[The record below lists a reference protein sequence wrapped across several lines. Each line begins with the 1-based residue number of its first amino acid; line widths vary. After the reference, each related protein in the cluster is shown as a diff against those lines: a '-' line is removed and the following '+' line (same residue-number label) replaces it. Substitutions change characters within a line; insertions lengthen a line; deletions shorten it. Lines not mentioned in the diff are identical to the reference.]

1 MKALALLSALA
12 LGALPSPAG
21 AGTTELTAGQAATVR
36 AGTGGSADV
45 YRPPWFL
52 IDRHLWI
59 WTTLAPQ
66 APEAP
71 HRRGTPRGE
80 DRAPDGAARDAR

>member
-1 MKALALLSALA
+1 MKALALLSALT

-21 AGTTELTAGQAATVR
+21 AGMTELTAGQAAAVR

-59 WTTLAPQ
+59 WTTLSPK
-66 APEAP
+66 AP
-71 HRRGTPRGE
+71 HVGGTAQGE
-80 DRAPDGAARDAR
+80 DRAPDEAVRDAR